1 MFLGDPVPR
10 EVVWT
15 GEKYL
20 DANSDEG
27 QALAKRGK
35 RPSFRASVNVC
46 VLPERT
52 IKVFEM
58 SANTFKDLF
67 KVREKYGLNAWAYE
81 VERQAKNKYQILPE
95 RQLTDEEASEIAALE
110 LIDIANV
117 MGTQEEAFGTYD
129 RQVASTESASS
140 SAPVEDAS
148 AATDAHDTLKSRLR
162 ILPEAAVKRF
172 LDQFGVQRVRD
183 LRAEELGRANAALDQ
198 LERATIDPFE

>member
-1 MFLGDPVPR
+1 MLRLFIVKFSSPGGFVHYVNDKREQGEMLIVVFLGDPVPR

-27 QALAKRGK
+27 QALATRGK

-67 KVREKYGLNAWAYE
+67 KVREKYGLDAWAYE
-81 VERQAKNKYQILPE
+81 VERQAKNKY
-95 RQLTDEEASEIAALE
+95 
-110 LIDIANV
+110 
-117 MGTQEEAFGTYD
+117 
-129 RQVASTESASS
+129 
-140 SAPVEDAS
+140 
-148 AATDAHDTLKSRLR
+148 
-162 ILPEAAVKRF
+162 
-172 LDQFGVQRVRD
+172 
-183 LRAEELGRANAALDQ
+183 
-198 LERATIDPFE
+198 